1 MEQLYYDPSSAPYSW
16 IDDSPIDMSSEN
28 FSSDAMVTAGF
39 TPPCVDPWSAY
50 PQGSSPSSDQS
61 SMSRAASTN
70 TSYNELENMDMVR
83 IKILYKETLSLS
95 QLPESWS
102 SERPIFDMR
111 AQSPVSVFP
120 PIAPRIDNDLLFG
133 LHGGTEPVAPPKI
146 SAKPEPFTCSEGC
159 AKKTFGRKFELERH
173 IREQH
178 RCPHEDC
185 VDVHFSTPRGKREHE
200 RQHSETGLG
209 YRCGTCLL
217 SGTHPKSLTRG
228 EKLKKHFK
236 DTHNVGDD
244 FEFRDFQCMRELC
257 YVSKTFGG
265 IFFASQ
271 RELRLHEEL
280 EHSINSLTAQ
290 RHEQQSDGK
299 RTFISC

>member
-1 MEQLYYDPSSAPYSW
+1 
-16 IDDSPIDMSSEN
+16 
-28 FSSDAMVTAGF
+28 
-39 TPPCVDPWSAY
+39 
-50 PQGSSPSSDQS
+50 
-61 SMSRAASTN
+61 
-70 TSYNELENMDMVR
+70 MDMVSFEA
-83 IKILYKETLSLS
+83 LYKETLSLS
-95 QLPESWS
+95 QLPGSWS
-102 SERPIFDMR
+102 PERPIFDIR
-111 AQSPVSVFP
+111 TQSPVPVFQ
-120 PIAPRIDNDLLFG
+120 PIAPRIDNELLFG

-146 SAKPEPFTCSEGC
+146 AAKSEPFRCSEGC
-159 AKKTFGRKFELERH
+159 TKKTFGRKFELERH

-185 VDVHFSTPRGKREHE
+185 VDVRFSTPREKREHE

-244 FEFRDFQCMRELC
+244 FEFRDFQCMQELC

-271 RELRLHEEL
+271 RELRTHEEL
-280 EHSINSLTAQ
+280 EHTTTPPTA
-290 RHEQQSDGK
+290 RWHERESDGK
-299 RTFISC
+299 RTFIFIGDLKC